1 MGSCKD
7 IKMGNHLD
15 PFSYAPNKEDGF
27 FYANKLINDMN
38 INISYYN
45 KGVYLDRK
53 TGKMEPRRVRK
64 GEALQVEDLKTV
76 WMDQEKI
83 DPNSIKGAAGMIF
96 PLDHN
101 IFYGI
106 EEIRKND
113 LTSNGVVFIDID
125 SGVEVRDIIFE
136 KIEEINIAMCN
147 NILGASK
154 TRKGLHI
161 LCVSNPSTA
170 SEYAMRVFERL
181 CTFALATKKITGI
194 DLKAIDK
201 ALDACTFVMTQRLF
215 LYYSPKVYWNDTAC
229 NIANLYDSGGV
240 DESNLQRETRK
251 NNLNKIKTEYPELWE
266 KAYKAQRQIQ
276 DNDLNI
282 NIEADVTGVSAAT
295 PQGYIDHFQRWML
308 FDSLCCCYGNDKEE
322 LDRQWARCSKLM
334 VEGHGHGEDFF
345 NREPNRNGWF
355 DIWKNAKDHYCSIK
369 LLKEFGYDISTIRYK
384 GTQEADSNAIEIP
397 ENEYLSYYAT
407 QIDNEF
413 RERGRILVQAPTGA
427 GKTTLMI
434 ELAKKHNA
442 VILVPFNAMLTLY
455 EQGSHG
461 DIVIVGKGYHNEY
474 TKEKPVCM
482 IWDWAA
488 GFDLTDRTVI
498 SDETHQWFFD
508 RDYRD
513 SAVKTIKKA
522 KEWKKLICISATP
535 AGEAEEL
542 GLYVMKFTKKR
553 DAIPTRLVN
562 VRYSGGYIRELI
574 ENREPGVNYVVFSD
588 RNAMNLYQNFPEGC
602 LLHSKKKDDKKFED
616 VMDKQMLNNS
626 LTFCTAI
633 AYNGLNFRNT
643 GDYKVIVDIEIGSDT
658 ANKIIQAVGRLR
670 NANILEVIVVLS
682 GGGERQSVA
691 EKVVDNKILKD
702 IDEKYDGARVVG
714 YDKRY
719 TEEDS
724 IEAMTAIEEYL
735 TSHNTKPSIIRDL
748 SREGYFTMQ
757 EELDDEKRSKL
768 RALLKEAANLKFK
781 EMVREHNGHID
792 EMNDKEIEDVI
803 GNELVD
809 CATEWRDKMLGLE
822 DDVDIDWVKV
832 LEGRKD
838 KCMMD
843 TIINEIRDIYNVC
856 RLSDDQFNECYS
868 NARCEEAL
876 NWKDEYG
883 NTLSEQAKIKVRKRF
898 ANAHKIREQ
907 YEVVCNE
914 YETTYE
920 DGDPVERLIGDLLDS
935 KVVSRRIS
943 KELKRKGGRKGGRK
957 GKEIAVQD
965 TDGKVLKFKTIK
977 EAAEEFG
984 VSNNTMRAY
993 VKKGKFEIVVKVKK
1007 CVYQVVNQ

>member
-1 MGSCKD
+1 
-7 IKMGNHLD
+7 
-15 PFSYAPNKEDGF
+15 
-27 FYANKLINDMN
+27 MN

-45 KGVYLDRK
+45 QGVYLDRK

-106 EEIRKND
+106 EEIRKNN

-181 CTFALATKKITGI
+181 CTFALVTKKITGI

-240 DESNLQRETRK
+240 DESDLQRKTRI
-251 NNLNKIKTEYPELWE
+251 NNLNKIKAEYPEMWE

-276 DNDLNI
+276 DDNLNI

-308 FDSLCCCYGNDKEE
+308 FDSLCCCYGNNKEE

-334 VEGHGHGEDFF
+334 VEGHGHSEDFF
-345 NREPNRNGWF
+345 KQEPNRNGWF

-369 LLKEFGYDISTIRYK
+369 LLKEFGYDISTIRYN

-397 ENEYLSYYAT
+397 ENEYLSCYAN
-407 QIDNEF
+407 QIITEF
-413 RERGRILVQAPTGA
+413 EAHKRILVQAPTGA

-434 ELAKKHNA
+434 ELAKKYNA
-442 VILVPFNAMLTLY
+442 VILVPYNAMLTMY
-455 EQGSHG
+455 EQESHG
-461 DIVIVGKGYHNEY
+461 DIVIVGSGYNAEY

-482 IWDWAA
+482 IWDRAI

-498 SDETHQWFFD
+498 SDETHQWFSD
-508 RDYRD
+508 RNYRD

-553 DAIPTRLVN
+553 NAIPTRLVN

-602 LLHSKKKDDKKFED
+602 LLHSRRRGSDDFKD
-616 VMDKQMLNNS
+616 VMDNQMLNNS

-682 GGGERQSVA
+682 GGGEKQSVA

-702 IDEKYDGARVVG
+702 IDEKYDGARVVT
-714 YDKRY
+714 YDRRY
-719 TEEDS
+719 TDDDS
-724 IEAMTAIEEYL
+724 IEAMTAIEKYL
-735 TSHNTKPSIIRDL
+735 LSHNSKPSIIRDL
-748 SREGYFTMQ
+748 SREGYFTIQ
-757 EELDDEKRSKL
+757 EEEDDEKRSKL
-768 RALLKEAANLKFK
+768 RALLKEATNLKFK
-781 EMVREHNGHID
+781 EMVKEHNGRID
-792 EMNDKEIEDVI
+792 EMDN
-803 GNELVD
+803 NELD
-809 CATEWRDKMLGLE
+809 EYATKWKNDMSKLE
-822 DDVDIDWVKV
+822 EDVDIDWVKV
-832 LEGRKD
+832 LEGRKE

-876 NWKDEYG
+876 NWKDEHG

-907 YEVVCNE
+907 YEVVCSE
-914 YETTYE
+914 YEVTYE

-943 KELKRKGGRKGGRK
+943 KELKRKGGKKGGKTGGRK
-957 GKEIAVQD
+957 GKEIKVQD
-965 TDGKVLKFKTIK
+965 ASGKVLRFKTLK
-977 EAAEEFG
+977 DAAEKFG
-984 VSNNTMRAY
+984 VSLNTMRTY
-993 VKKGKFEIVVKVKK
+993 IKKGKFEIVVKVKK
-1007 CVYQVVNQ
+1007 CVYQVINQ

>member
-1 MGSCKD
+1 M
-7 IKMGNHLD
+7 
-15 PFSYAPNKEDGF
+15 PF
-27 FYANKLINDMN
+27 
-38 INISYYN
+38 ISYLVNRSGQNVPNGMPMRVGELEDVLKFCKTIDINAPKGSTGCMAAYN
-45 KGVYLDRK
+45 TGVAGDISS
-53 TGKMEPRRVRK
+53 TG
-64 GEALQVEDLKTV
+64 
-76 WMDQEKI
+76 
-83 DPNSIKGAAGMIF
+83 
-96 PLDHN
+96 
-101 IFYGI
+101 
-106 EEIRKND
+106 
-113 LTSNGVVFIDID
+113 GVVFTDFDHMPKSYIDMLY
-125 SGVEVRDIIFE
+125 EHFE
-136 KIEEINIAMCN
+136 DLAAMCTPLLAINTSHSYINPERVSKDACGIHVMFRSAQLEGNEEEISAAYLKLAVNASALFSECVHR
-147 NILGASK
+147 IL
-154 TRKGLHI
+154 
-161 LCVSNPSTA
+161 
-170 SEYAMRVFERL
+170 
-181 CTFALATKKITGI
+181 GI
-194 DLKAIDK
+194 DLDPYTDGHSDK
-201 ALDACTFVMTQRLF
+201 LTQRLY
-215 LYYSPKVYWNDTAC
+215 LNHCDYRYNRLAAPLTEDTLSKKDWEKLKKKHPAIYKRLGGEDKPAKKHEGVKA
-229 NIANLYDSGGV
+229 NIAGGDTGEAVSDRYVIEYCEPETTDKFGNDERYPIINL
-240 DESNLQRETRK
+240 L
-251 NNLNKIKTEYPELWE
+251 
-266 KAYKAQRQIQ
+266 
-276 DNDLNI
+276 
-282 NIEADVTGVSAAT
+282 AAT
-295 PQGYIDHFQRWML
+295 GFSSEFVINEMCAIRGRDDAKFKKEIGGQYKYGEKHKKDLTQEE
-308 FDSLCCCYGNDKEE
+308 FDYAWWLYKRRG
-322 LDRQWARCSKLM
+322 R
-334 VEGHGHGEDFF
+334 
-345 NREPNRNGWF
+345 
-355 DIWKNAKDHYCSIK
+355 I
-369 LLKEFGYDISTIRYK
+369 LKEKEFVV
-384 GTQEADSNAIEIP
+384 EIP
-397 ENEYLSYYAT
+397 ENEYLSYYAK
-407 QIDNEF
+407 QINEEF
-413 RERGRILVQAPTGA
+413 KKRGRILVQAPTGA

-434 ELAKKHNA
+434 ELAKEHNA
-442 VILVPFNAMLTLY
+442 VILVPYNSMLTLY

-474 TKEKPVCM
+474 TTEKPVCM

-498 SDETHQWFFD
+498 SDETHQWFLD

-588 RNAMNLYQNFPEGC
+588 RNAMRLYQNFPEGC
-602 LLHSKKKDDKKFED
+602 LLHSEKRKSDDFKD
-616 VMDKQMLNNS
+616 VMNKQMLNNS

-691 EKVVDNKILKD
+691 EKVIDNKILKD
-702 IDEKYDGARVVG
+702 IDEKYEGARVVT

-724 IEAMTAIEEYL
+724 IEAMTVIEKYL
-735 TSHNTKPSIIRDL
+735 LTHNSKPSIIRDL
-748 SREGYFTMQ
+748 TNEGYFTIQ
-757 EELDDEKRSKL
+757 EERDGEKRSKL

-792 EMNDKEIEDVI
+792 ELNNKELDEYATKWKNDMS
-803 GNELVD
+803 
-809 CATEWRDKMLGLE
+809 RLGE
-822 DDVDIDWVKV
+822 DVDIDWVKV

-843 TIINEIRDIYNVC
+843 TIINEMRDIYNVC

-876 NWKDEYG
+876 SWKDEHG

-907 YEVVCNE
+907 YEVICNE
-914 YETTYE
+914 YETTYDE
-920 DGDPVERLIGDLLDS
+920 GDPVERLIGDLLDS

-943 KELKRKGGRKGGRK
+943 KELKRKGGENGNKAGKRKGGKTGGRK
-957 GKEIAVQD
+957 GKEITVQD
-965 TDGKVLKFKTIK
+965 ANGKVLKFNTIK
-977 EAAEEFG
+977 DAAEKFG
-984 VSNNTMRAY
+984 ISTNTMRAY
-993 VKKGKFEIVVKVKK
+993 IKKGKFEIVIKVKK
-1007 CVYQVVNQ
+1007 CVYQVINQ